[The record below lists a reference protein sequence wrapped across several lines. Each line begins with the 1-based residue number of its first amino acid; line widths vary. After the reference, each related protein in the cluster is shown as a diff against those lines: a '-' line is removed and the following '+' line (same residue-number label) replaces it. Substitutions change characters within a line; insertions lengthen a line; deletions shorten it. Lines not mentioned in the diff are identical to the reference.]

1 MQTSLMMIQ
10 TSHWSTPALP
20 IDTRLIYP
28 NISKLPYPCRLS
40 REKMPAIDTTAI
52 AMKATANTSIIPCAN
67 DMTHKRGKLVL
78 LAPSLAPLG

>member
-1 MQTSLMMIQ
+1 
-10 TSHWSTPALP
+10 
-20 IDTRLIYP
+20 
-28 NISKLPYPCRLS
+28 
-40 REKMPAIDTTAI
+40 MPAIDTTAI

>member
-52 AMKATANTSIIPCAN
+52 AMKATAN
-67 DMTHKRGKLVL
+67 DMTHKRRKLVL
-78 LAPSLAPLG
+78 LAPLG